1 MISAIFQAVGDAIT
15 AFATNIASAVQSVTS
30 MFVTESSG
38 TYSLTVLGT
47 LLLIAVGVGL
57 VFWAFRLI
65 KGLVKRA

>member
-1 MISAIFQAVGDAIT
+1 MISAIFGAVADAISAFAEAVG
-15 AFATNIASAVQSVTS
+15 SAVSSVTS
-30 MFVTESSG
+30 MFIDTSG
-38 TYSLTVLGT
+38 TTPALTTLGT